1 MNNTIENNIGAAL
14 EVSPSV
20 QPSVRPRRSV
30 WSLRMSTLGV
40 GMIALLMS
48 FFLNS
53 CSMDDPGTIPAEAFI
68 ATPSGSLN
76 AGDVIRVSY
85 PGAPELNLTQKV
97 QPNGRVSLPMIGD
110 VKASGRNMGS
120 FQSSLEAMY
129 AKHLTD
135 PKVLVSLETPSSAVY
150 VSGEVREPG
159 KISLDRPM
167 TAIEAIMEAGGFSKY
182 ANTKRVYVIR
192 KQDGKHQ
199 RYVLNV
205 SETLSGANSAAFQ
218 LRPYDVVYV
227 KESNW

>member
-1 MNNTIENNIGAAL
+1 MKNNNDTNNRVAPEAA
-14 EVSPSV
+14 
-20 QPSVRPRRSV
+20 PSVRASARMCRLFRSLPV
-30 WSLRMSTLGV
+30 SSLGV
-40 GMIALLMS
+40 GMLAMMMAL
-48 FFLNS
+48 FLNS
-53 CSMDDPGTIPAEAFI
+53 CATDDPGTIPAEAFV
-68 ATPSGSLN
+68 ARPSGTLN

-110 VKASGRNMGS
+110 VKASGRNVGS
-120 FQSSLEAMY
+120 FQSSLEGMY
-129 AKHLTD
+129 AEHLTD
-135 PKVLVSLETPSSAVY
+135 PKVLVSLETPASSVY
-150 VSGEVREPG
+150 VSGEVRDPG

-182 ANTKRVYVIR
+182 ANAKRVYVVR
-192 KQDGKHQ
+192 NENGKHQ

-205 SETLSGANSAAFQ
+205 SDTLSGTNSNAFY

>member
-1 MNNTIENNIGAAL
+1 
-14 EVSPSV
+14 
-20 QPSVRPRRSV
+20 
-30 WSLRMSTLGV
+30 MSTLGV
-40 GMIALLMS
+40 GMIALLIS

-53 CSMDDPGTIPAEAFI
+53 CSMDDPGTIPPEAFV
-68 ATPSGSLN
+68 ATPSGTLN

-110 VKASGRNMGS
+110 VKASGRNVGS
-120 FQSSLEAMY
+120 FQASLESMY
-129 AKHLTD
+129 ASHLTD

-192 KQDGKHQ
+192 NEGGKHQ

-205 SETLSGANSAAFQ
+205 SETLSGTSSAAFQ

>member
-1 MNNTIENNIGAAL
+1 
-14 EVSPSV
+14 
-20 QPSVRPRRSV
+20 
-30 WSLRMSTLGV
+30 MSSLGV
-40 GMIALLMS
+40 GMVALLMS

-53 CSMDDPGTIPAEAFI
+53 CSMDEPEAIPAEAFV

-85 PGAPELNLTQKV
+85 PGAPEMNLTQKV

-110 VKASGRNMGS
+110 VKASGRNVGS
-120 FQSSLEAMY
+120 FQSSLESMY
-129 AKHLTD
+129 AEHLTD
-135 PKVLVSLETPSSAVY
+135 PKVLVSLETPSSSVY

-182 ANTKRVYVIR
+182 ANAKRVYVIR
-192 KQDGKHQ
+192 NQNGKHQ

-205 SETLSGANSAAFQ
+205 SDTLSGTNSSAFQ